1 MTPMAEKAT
10 HEDKS
15 YHEWLT
21 EALARDE
28 DTWTALEEKLSRLRV
43 KREARGD
50 SGDGTS
56 DARELGPEPNRR

>member
-43 KREARGD
+43 KREA
-50 SGDGTS
+50 
-56 DARELGPEPNRR
+56 AAPAEEPEA